1 MGYLVL
7 IVAIA
12 ISAVAAWY
20 SIIGLMA
27 IFSAA
32 AVAIAIMGGVLE
44 VGKLVTASWL
54 YQNWKKI
61 PKILKIYLTTAVMVL
76 MFITSMGIF
85 GFLSKAHI
93 DQTIQTGDNTLQIS
107 TLDNQ
112 ISRQQ
117 GVLNDAQKV
126 IGQLDAQVQTL
137 IDYDRVRGPTGSI
150 ATRKSQETE
159 RGSLREVIDGAA
171 DRISNIRQ
179 QRAVLESEQLKLEA
193 EVGPIRYV
201 AEFIYGTKADRV
213 MLESA
218 VRWVIIIIIFVFDPL
233 AVLLL
238 IAANMTLRET
248 HEKKKR
254 SVARKQTKQKQHK
267 VIRFSE
273 EDGNA
278 VAVRADPYLANTHSW
293 EAMQVKVEK
302 KVETVEPESDMRAV
316 GEEFDE
322 QTYKD
327 GSENGS
333 VKIRKNT

>member
-1 MGYLVL
+1 
-7 IVAIA
+7 
-12 ISAVAAWY
+12 
-20 SIIGLMA
+20 
-27 IFSAA
+27 
-32 AVAIAIMGGVLE
+32 MGGVLE

-254 SVARKQTKQKQHK
+254 SVARKQTKQK